1 MRDGVR
7 SRLAETRDRALASD
21 PGLGRLRQATAASV
35 SLGTALAVELLFAR
49 LSHAGAQGTLIAMML
64 GAIVAMMGANALAGP
79 ERWGNV
85 KVAVFFPVAIGAG
98 MAVGTLT
105 SANTDV
111 MLAVFV
117 VVMFV
122 AVFVRRYGL
131 PFFFYG
137 FMIWM
142 GYFFASFLR
151 TTPAM
156 LPHLLLAVVI
166 GSAWV
171 LLLSVTVLR
180 TDPRRVLRATLS
192 SFDGRA
198 RRVASDCADLLG
210 SAPGRRERARV
221 LRRLQARQAGMGEAA
236 LMAEGWSD
244 DEGALPPGWS
254 GPALRRHLLET
265 QQAVERMAAA
275 SAGLAEAD
283 ERVRTAAGDLMELLA
298 RRDDVAAGRATE
310 RLSALAQAA
319 DDPLEPEVSW
329 HLRHLAAGALEF
341 LELEAEADGPPQLPA
356 SEDFAPTSG
365 LFFGNLPGSPAV
377 AREVPARGSRWNPLT
392 RLDMTTRQAVQ
403 VALAGALAIV
413 LGRWLDPSR
422 YYWAVIAA
430 FVMFTGTA
438 TRSESFL
445 KGVNRV
451 LGTLAGLVAAIAF
464 AHLTVGHTGWIVAVI
479 LLSVFFGF
487 YLIRISYAYMIFFI
501 TIMIG
506 QLYTVLHTFSDG
518 LLVLRLEETAVG
530 AAAGIV
536 VALLVAP
543 LSTRDTAR
551 SAERALLESLAEL
564 LTAVA
569 ADGEGR
575 GEPKDLDALSR
586 GLDDRARQLEL
597 VSRPLTRPLVW
608 GNQSQQTRHRLG
620 LQLSTAVYARGLV
633 VAARRAGTVPAA
645 AADAAQSLAAACA
658 GLAAAVGPSGATDP
672 VPDLRDAPARDDAG
686 SAAHRDEV
694 HERLAAAESTL
705 FGAGAGP
712 GTPVGPEADDA
723 LRALL
728 HLHATLAELA
738 PGSRPAAAPPARA
751 SATI

>member
-7 SRLAETRDRALASD
+7 SRLAETRDRVLASD
-21 PGLGRLRQATAASV
+21 PGLGRLRQALAATV
-35 SLGTALAVELLFAR
+35 ALGTALAVEYVFAR
-49 LSHAGAQGTLIAMML
+49 LSHAGAQGTLVAMML

-85 KVAVFFPVAIGAG
+85 KVAVFFPVAIGVG

-105 SANTDV
+105 ARNTDV
-111 MLAVFV
+111 MLSVFV

-122 AVFVRRYGL
+122 AVFIRRFGL

-137 FMIWM
+137 FMVWM

-151 TTPAM
+151 TTPTM

-180 TDPRRVLRATLS
+180 TDPRRVLRATLR

-198 RRVASDCADLLG
+198 RRVTSDCADLLG
-210 SAPGRRERARV
+210 SRTGRRERAR
-221 LRRLQARQAGMGEAA
+221 LERRLLACQAGLAEAA

-275 SAGLAEAD
+275 STGLVGAD
-283 ERVRTAAGDLMELLA
+283 ERVRAAAGELMELLA
-298 RRDDVAAGRATE
+298 RRDDVAASRAAE
-310 RLSALAQAA
+310 ALAAA
-319 DDPLEPEVSW
+319 VPGVEDPEAAW
-329 HLRHLAAGALEF
+329 HLRHLSAGAVEF
-341 LELEAEADGPPQLPA
+341 LALEAEVDGPPEVA
-356 SEDFAPTSG
+356 GTDDFAPTTG

-377 AREVPARGSRWNPLT
+377 AREVPARGARWNPLT
-392 RLDMTTRQAVQ
+392 TLDMTTRQAVQ
-403 VALAGALAIV
+403 VALAGALSIV

-464 AHLTVGHTGWIVAVI
+464 AHVTVGHTGWIVAVI

-506 QLYTVLHTFSDG
+506 QLYTVLHTFTDG

-530 AAAGIV
+530 AVAGIA

-551 SAERALLESLAEL
+551 TAERALLESLAEL
-564 LTAVA
+564 LDGVA
-569 ADGEGR
+569 DTVAGH
-575 GEPKDLDALSR
+575 GEPRDLDALSR
-586 GLDDRARQLEL
+586 GLDDRARRLEL

-620 LQLSTAVYARGLV
+620 LYLSTAVYARGLV
-633 VAARRAGTVPAA
+633 VAVRRAHGTVSTAVPDTARA
-645 AADAAQSLAAACA
+645 LAAACA
-658 GLAAAVGPSGATDP
+658 GLVEATAPSGGTGQ
-672 VPDLRDAPARDDAG
+672 VPDLRERRTGEDG
-686 SAAHRDEV
+686 SDRVRHEGRGEV
-694 HERLAAAESTL
+694 ADQLAVAESSL
-705 FGAGAGP
+705 FRTGPGAG
-712 GTPVGPEADDA
+712 TGPEGDDA

-728 HLHATLAELA
+728 HLQAALAELA
-738 PGSRPAAAPPARA
+738 PGQRPAASSPPATVA
-751 SATI
+751 ATT